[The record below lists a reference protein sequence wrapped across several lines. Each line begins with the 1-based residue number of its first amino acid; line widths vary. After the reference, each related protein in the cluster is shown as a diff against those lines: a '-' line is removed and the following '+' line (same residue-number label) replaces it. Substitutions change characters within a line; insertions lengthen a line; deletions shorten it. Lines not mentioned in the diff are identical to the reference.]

1 MTDAEMIQTKIQ
13 TKKLKFF
20 NFRVTT
26 SWLSLVFRS
35 AGFAEI

>member
-1 MTDAEMIQTKIQ
+1 MTDAEMIQTLQ
-13 TKKLKFF
+13 KKLKFF

-35 AGFAEI
+35 AEFAEI